1 VPKEN
6 AHPQRW
12 VEHKLS
18 DGTRVFGSRVSG
30 QGGTIWFLANG
41 KVAHGVGGP
50 AFEEQK
56 RKIIRRF
63 KPDEVLLANLE
74 NALSRPSDIL
84 LTQILREIIELP
96 DQATFDRRVDVLV
109 RTLRAIRA
117 LWLGRFETSTGRRF
131 MAAVRELARKHKRP
145 PTKAEITEHLCCEL
159 SQTSKWCRDHGFE
172 WLPNAPVGRRRTG
185 RRRSC

>member
-6 AHPQRW
+6 AHPKRW
-12 VEHKLS
+12 VERKHS
-18 DGTRVFGSRVSG
+18 DGTRFFSSRVLG

-41 KVAHGVGGP
+41 NVALGIGGP

-74 NALSRPSDIL
+74 NALSRPFDIVL
-84 LTQILREIIELP
+84 NQILREIIELP
-96 DQATFDRRVDVLV
+96 DQTTFDRGIDVLV

-131 MAAVRELARKHKRP
+131 TDAVRELARKHKRP
-145 PTKAEITEHLCCEL
+145 PTKAEIREHLCCEL
-159 SQTSKWCRDHGFE
+159 SQTSKWCRDHGFG
-172 WLPNAPVGRRRTG
+172 WLPNAPAGRQKERRGRRG
-185 RRRSC
+185 